1 MFSKRFNGFF
11 IVSRSVNSPVVYNA
25 SLFFP
30 PPSTPS
36 SKGEKSRSAIFHES
50 SCPRRGSRGIET
62 KRKKK
67 ERKKKGGRGGEK
79 KGGKRRGKRAILA
92 TVVQLTATFVRSEH
106 RAPNRVMNNN
116 QLLLPGRA
124 INTQLTNTPS
134 PCRNKGCHA

>member
-25 SLFFP
+25 SLFSLP
-30 PPSTPS
+30 L
-36 SKGEKSRSAIFHES
+36 RHR
-50 SCPRRGSRGIET
+50 PRRGRRVVARYFTNRRVLDGSRGIET

-67 ERKKKGGRGGEK
+67 GEKKERGEGWGK

>member
-50 SCPRRGSRGIET
+50 SCPRRLERN
-62 KRKKK
+62 RNKK
-67 ERKKKGGRGGEK
+67 EKKGEEKERGEGWGK